1 MYKDKFT
8 IHGIH
13 RNWSG
18 INKGYPTFSN
28 LQASKR
34 PLEWFCC
41 RNKYYHRNI
50 QQLITQSTH

>member
-50 QQLITQSTH
+50 QQL